1 MKDLLIF
8 GNGIH
13 ACEMVEILER
23 ADMDHEYNF
32 IGFVGRELQNDNL
45 MGYPV
50 YSISELDGRFR
61 NAFLVPDNTFELELK
76 QKYAGRMVTLI
87 DPSCFVSKAAK
98 IGPGTVLYPHCY
110 VGRNAVL
117 ESFVFCLSGCI
128 INHDDVIGTGS
139 ILASGVRIA
148 GNVSVGQQAYLGQA
162 CTIRQ
167 LLKIGEKCLIGTGA
181 VVVKDVAPGSVMV
194 GNPARVLDKH
204 KP

>member
-1 MKDLLIF
+1 MKDLLIL
-8 GNGIH
+8 GNGVH

-23 ADMDHEYNF
+23 ADTAHEYNF
-32 IGFVGRELQNDNL
+32 LGFVGSEQQNDNL

-50 YSISELDGRFR
+50 YSITELDGRLGH
-61 NAFLVPDNTFELELK
+61 AFLVPDNTFELELK
-76 QKYAGRMVTLI
+76 QKYLSRMISLI
-87 DPSCFVSKAAK
+87 DPSCFVSGSAK

-110 VGRNAVL
+110 VGRNAIL

-128 INHDDVIGTGS
+128 INHDDVIGAGS

-167 LLKIGEKCLIGTGA
+167 RKQHRQC
-181 VVVKDVAPGSVMV
+181 S
-194 GNPARVLDKH
+194 
-204 KP
+204 